1 MNRTMRCGTYLIAFP
16 LAYALAVLAGRA
28 TRLGGG
34 EVALVWPAA
43 AVAVIWLLA
52 TRRCGQS
59 QRLVHVLLLG
69 ATTFVMNLATGAA
82 PMLSVWFV
90 LVNVVL
96 AVVTVALLTSGR
108 DNVALRDPAD
118 LAHLVGAVAGGAC
131 AAAAVATV
139 CSWSCAAVDWSI
151 GPVGVSGPVAK

>member
-1 MNRTMRCGTYLIAFP
+1 M
-16 LAYALAVLAGRA
+16 
-28 TRLGGG
+28 
-34 EVALVWPAA
+34 WPAA

-59 QRLVHVLLLG
+59 ERLAHVLLLG

-82 PMLSVWFV
+82 PMLSAWFV

-108 DNVALRDPAD
+108 SDIALRDPAD
-118 LAHLVGAVAGGAC
+118 LAQVIGAVAAGAALRPPWRRC
-131 AAAAVATV
+131 I
-139 CSWSCAAVDWSI
+139 W
-151 GPVGVSGPVAK
+151 GR